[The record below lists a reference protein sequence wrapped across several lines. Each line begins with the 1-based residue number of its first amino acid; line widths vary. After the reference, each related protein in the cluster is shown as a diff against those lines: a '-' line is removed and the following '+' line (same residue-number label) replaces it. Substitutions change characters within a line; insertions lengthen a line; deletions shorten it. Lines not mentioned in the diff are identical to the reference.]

1 MDLREMSDNMVWR
14 KTKIFLEMIKIEHT
28 LFALPFAFMG
38 ALLGSVVSFNHLP
51 SWGQIGWILLAMIGA
66 RSAAMGLN
74 RVIDKVFDAKNPR
87 TAMRAI
93 PAGLISSKEAIIFI
107 IISFVCLFWAAY
119 HLSPLAMKLL
129 PVAVFF
135 LVFYSYT
142 KRFTWTCH
150 LILGMTVALAPL
162 GGWIAVTGE
171 FSLAALVFY
180 VAIVFWLAGFDTI
193 YATQDVEFDREEG
206 LHSIPARFGIP
217 KALLIAR
224 WFHIVTAAGLIS
236 LFFLTDLS
244 WVYLFGVL
252 VSYALLMYEHLIVKP
267 TDLTKLNTAFFTMN
281 STLSISLFVFTLIDL
296 VVFNG

>member
-1 MDLREMSDNMVWR
+1 MVWR

-38 ALLGSVVSFNHLP
+38 ALLGSVVTFNHLP

-244 WVYLFGVL
+244 WVYLIGVL

-296 VVFNG
+296 VVFTG

>member
-38 ALLGSVVSFNHLP
+38 ALLGSVVTFNHLP

-119 HLSPLAMKLL
+119 HLSPLAVKLL

-142 KRFTWTCH
+142 KRFTWACH

-244 WVYLFGVL
+244 WVYLIGVL

-296 VVFNG
+296 VVFTG

>member
-1 MDLREMSDNMVWR
+1 MLWR

-193 YATQDVEFDREEG
+193 YATQDVEFDRKEG

-281 STLSISLFVFTLIDL
+281 SALSISLFVFTLIDL
-296 VVFNG
+296 VVFTG

>member
-1 MDLREMSDNMVWR
+1 MAWR

-38 ALLGSVVSFNHLP
+38 ALLGSVVAFNHLP

-193 YATQDVEFDREEG
+193 YATQDVEFDKKEG

-244 WVYLFGVL
+244 WVYLAGVL

-296 VVFNG
+296 VVFSG

>member
-1 MDLREMSDNMVWR
+1 MVWR

-244 WVYLFGVL
+244 WVYLIGVL

-296 VVFNG
+296 VVFTG

>member
-1 MDLREMSDNMVWR
+1 MWR
-14 KTKIFLEMIKIEHT
+14 KTRIFMEMIKIEHT

-38 ALLGSVVSFNHLP
+38 ALLGSVVVDGVLP
-51 SWGQIGWILLAMIGA
+51 SWATIGWILLAMVGA

-74 RVIDKVFDAKNPR
+74 RVVDKVFDAKNPR

-107 IISFVCLFWAAY
+107 IISFLLLFYAAF
-119 HLSPLAMKLL
+119 HLSPLAVKLL

-142 KRFTWTCH
+142 KRFTWACH

-162 GGWIAVTGE
+162 GGWVAVTGE

-180 VAIVFWLAGFDTI
+180 VAIIFWLAGFDII
-193 YATQDVEFDREEG
+193 YACQDVDFDRKEG
-206 LHSIPARFGIP
+206 LHSIPSRFGVV
-217 KALLIAR
+217 KALKIAR

-236 LFFLTDLS
+236 LFFLTELT
-244 WVYLFGVL
+244 WVYLLGIL
-252 VSYALLMYEHLIVKP
+252 VSYALLMYEHFIVKP
-267 TDLTKLNTAFFTMN
+267 DDLSRVNTAFFTMN
-281 STLSISLFVFTLIDL
+281 STLSIAVFAFTLIDL
-296 VVFNG
+296 AVHVG

>member
-1 MDLREMSDNMVWR
+1 MAWR

-107 IISFVCLFWAAY
+107 IISFICLFWAAY

-244 WVYLFGVL
+244 WVYLAGVL

-296 VVFNG
+296 VVFSR

>member
-1 MDLREMSDNMVWR
+1 MVWR

-38 ALLGSVVSFNHLP
+38 ALLGSVVTFNHLP

-119 HLSPLAMKLL
+119 HLSPLAVKLL

-142 KRFTWTCH
+142 KRFTWACH

-244 WVYLFGVL
+244 WVYLIGVL

-296 VVFNG
+296 VVFTG

>member
-1 MDLREMSDNMVWR
+1 MVWR

-142 KRFTWTCH
+142 KRFTWACH

-244 WVYLFGVL
+244 WVYLIGVL

-281 STLSISLFVFTLIDL
+281 SALSISLFVFTLIDL
-296 VVFNG
+296 VVFTG

>member
-1 MDLREMSDNMVWR
+1 MVWR

-38 ALLGSVVSFNHLP
+38 ALLGSVVTFNHLP

-119 HLSPLAMKLL
+119 HLSPLAVKLL

-142 KRFTWTCH
+142 KRFTWACH

-244 WVYLFGVL
+244 WVYLIGVL

-281 STLSISLFVFTLIDL
+281 STLSISLFVFTLVDL
-296 VVFNG
+296 VVFTG

>member
-1 MDLREMSDNMVWR
+1 MAWR

-38 ALLGSVVSFNHLP
+38 ALLGSVVTFNHLP

-93 PAGLISSKEAIIFI
+93 PAGLISSKEAIMFI

-119 HLSPLAMKLL
+119 HLSPLATKLL

-180 VAIVFWLAGFDTI
+180 VSIVFWLAGFDTI
-193 YATQDVEFDREEG
+193 YATQDVEFDKKEG

-244 WVYLFGVL
+244 WIYLIGVL

-281 STLSISLFVFTLIDL
+281 SALSISLFVFTLIDL
-296 VVFNG
+296 VVFTG

>member
-1 MDLREMSDNMVWR
+1 MVWR

-74 RVIDKVFDAKNPR
+74 RVVDKVFDAKNPR

-193 YATQDVEFDREEG
+193 YATQDVEFDKKEG

-244 WVYLFGVL
+244 WIYLIGVL

-296 VVFNG
+296 VVFTR

>member
-1 MDLREMSDNMVWR
+1 MAWR

-93 PAGLISSKEAIIFI
+93 PAGLISSKEAIMFI

-193 YATQDVEFDREEG
+193 YATQDVEFDKKEG

-244 WVYLFGVL
+244 WVYLIGVL

-296 VVFNG
+296 VVFTG

>member
-1 MDLREMSDNMVWR
+1 MAWR

-244 WVYLFGVL
+244 WVYLAGVL

-296 VVFNG
+296 VVFSG